1 MYEILKSIYT
11 HPFNSNNKFG
21 SIIRFIKW
29 QINCKLN
36 PYPII
41 YQFTENSKLVMWKG
55 LTGATGNL
63 YCGLLEFDDMGFLLH
78 FLRDKDLFIDIG
90 ANVGAYTILAS
101 GEVGASTIAIEPIPS
116 TFKNLIENININQIQ
131 EKVKALNIG
140 LGSKKD
146 ILRFTQSMDT
156 VNHVA
161 TENESDT
168 INIEVQKLDTIILQ
182 KKPLLIK
189 IDVEGFETD
198 VLEGSEEALKS
209 EDLKAI
215 IIELNGSG
223 KRYGYDENLIHIKLL
238 NHGFKPYKYN
248 PKTRKLLQI
257 EQFGNHNTIYI
268 KDIEFVMN
276 RIKTSRKMSV
286 GGRKNYI

>member
-1 MYEILKSIYT
+1 MYKILKSIYT

-223 KRYGYDENLIHIKLL
+223 KRYGYDENLIHINLL

-268 KDIEFVMN
+268 KDFEFVMN
-276 RIKTSRKMSV
+276 RIKTSRKMSI